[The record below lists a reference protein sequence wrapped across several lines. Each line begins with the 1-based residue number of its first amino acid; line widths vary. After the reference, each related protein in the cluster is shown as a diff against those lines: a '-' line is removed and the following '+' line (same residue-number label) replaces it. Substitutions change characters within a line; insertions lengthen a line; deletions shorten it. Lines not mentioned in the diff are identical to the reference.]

1 MAKNLNL
8 RTKILVGYLI
18 TVMIIIGVA
27 SWAIYNFVS
36 LNESINDIMVE
47 NYRSVIAAEG
57 MMEALER
64 QDSAELIFV
73 FGQQKKALDI
83 FKKNQM
89 QFMKHLSRAEDNIT
103 IDKEKK
109 IIANLNQE
117 YQNYLEMFSTLQRKA
132 DQSKLKEAQN
142 FYLEEVMPQ
151 FEKIKTETRDL
162 LLVNQNHMK
171 TAQEKANDSAVK
183 AVYSTAIFSVIATI
197 FAILFGIYISNLII
211 KPVKELTATVK
222 EIAAGNLDHE
232 IKMDTKDEIGQ
243 LAHEFNSMTERLK
256 EFEEMNVGKVIEEKN
271 KSEAIVKSISNPLLV
286 TDEENKVQLMNPKAE
301 ELFDL
306 NEDNIVETHFLES
319 IDEDRIF
326 DLITETLDSGEEQ
339 VGKNNEVITF
349 KPDNNDSKGHYFRIN
364 TTPVS
369 DREGN
374 TNLVVT
380 LLEDIT
386 HLKEVDQMKSEFVSM
401 VSHEFRTPLTSM
413 NMGIN
418 MLLEENIGEIN
429 EEQKE
434 LLEVAKEDCEH
445 LNNLVDDL
453 LDLSKI
459 ESGEIDLEFD
469 AVAVKKIFEAS
480 IQPFMTQAE
489 EQGVDLI
496 TEETNGLEV
505 YADFNKIT
513 WVITNLIGNAL
524 RYTGKGDKIKL
535 LADKKGHKMHIS
547 VADTGEGI
555 PKEYRHKIFKKF
567 VRVGDD
573 KDEETG
579 TGLGLAISKEI
590 IEAHGG
596 RIWVESEVGE
606 GSIFTFTLK
615 LPK

>member
-1 MAKNLNL
+1 
-8 RTKILVGYLI
+8 
-18 TVMIIIGVA
+18 
-27 SWAIYNFVS
+27 
-36 LNESINDIMVE
+36 
-47 NYRSVIAAEG
+47 
-57 MMEALER
+57 
-64 QDSAELIFV
+64 
-73 FGQQKKALDI
+73 
-83 FKKNQM
+83 
-89 QFMKHLSRAEDNIT
+89 
-103 IDKEKK
+103 
-109 IIANLNQE
+109 
-117 YQNYLEMFSTLQRKA
+117 MFSTLQRKA

>member
-1 MAKNLNL
+1 MTRNLNL
-8 RTKILVGYLI
+8 KTKILLGYMI
-18 TVMIIIGVA
+18 TIMIIIGVT
-27 SWAIYNFVS
+27 SWAIYNFIS

-73 FGQQKKALDI
+73 FGQRKKALDI
-83 FKKNQM
+83 FQQNQM

-103 IDKEKK
+103 ISKEKE
-109 IIANLNQE
+109 ILSNLNQQ
-117 YQNYLEMFSTLQRKA
+117 YQNYLEMFLTLRKKS
-132 DQSKLKEAQN
+132 DQAKFKEIQN
-142 FYLEEVMPQ
+142 FYLKKIMPQ

-171 TAQEKANDSAVK
+171 TAQERANDNAIK
-183 AVYSTAIFSVIATI
+183 AVYSTVIFSLIAI
-197 FAILFGIYISNLII
+197 VLAIAFGIYIANLII
-211 KPVKELTATVK
+211 KPIKGLTATVK

-232 IKMDTKDEIGQ
+232 IKVDTKDEIGQ
-243 LAHEFNSMTERLK
+243 LAHEFNSMTKRLK

-286 TDEENKVQLMNPKAE
+286 TDEENKVQLINPKAE
-301 ELFDL
+301 KLFDL
-306 NEDNIVETHFLES
+306 NEDNVMDTHFLES
-319 IDEDRIF
+319 IEEDKIF

-339 VGKNNEVITF
+339 IGKNNEVIKF
-349 KPDNNDSKGHYFRIN
+349 NLDSNERYFRIN
-364 TTPVS
+364 TTPVN
-369 DREGN
+369 DRAGN
-374 TNLVVT
+374 INLIVT

-418 MLLEENIGEIN
+418 MLLEENIGEVN

-434 LLEVAKEDCEH
+434 LLEVAREDCEH

-459 ESGEIDLEFD
+459 ESGEIDLEFN
-469 AVAVKKIFEAS
+469 VVEVKRIFEAS
-480 IQPFMTQAE
+480 SQPFITQAE

-496 TEETNGLEV
+496 TADTNNLKV

-524 RYTGKGDKIKL
+524 RYTEKGDRIKL
-535 LADKKGHKMHIS
+535 SADKKGHKVHIS
-547 VADTGEGI
+547 VSDTGAGI
-555 PKEYRHKIFKKF
+555 PKEYRHKIFDKF

-573 KDEETG
+573 RDEETG

-596 RIWVESEVGE
+596 RIWVESEVGK
-606 GSIFTFTLK
+606 GSTFTFTLK
-615 LPK
+615 LPR